1 MRIVETRT
9 ARGLGTLY
17 LADLGTGH
25 RERLIEFVDTREP
38 GVPKSRKWVFMI
50 STQVGC
56 AVGCRMCDAGA
67 AGYGGNLSAA
77 EMLRQ
82 VRFVAGRNPALDLR
96 RHPKVK
102 IHFARM
108 GEPSLNPAVLPALRA
123 LAREVPNPG
132 LIASVSTVAPR
143 TPVAESWFEEL
154 RRVKDDCYPDG
165 RFQLQFS
172 LHSADEGLRREIVP
186 IRKWSLE
193 AVAAYGRRWRRPG
206 DRKVTLNFAPGPGEG
221 LDASA
226 IAKVFDPGHF
236 LIKVTPV
243 NPTETALQGGCV
255 RVWHKTPADLK
266 AEARRLKARGFEV
279 VLSPSTAEELE
290 GETSCGQLWSR
301 RLKAAAA
308 AALRARR
315 REARSYVTVD
325 SMDRKA
331 AAWLREAARELPR
344 GQALVPARAALLVVD
359 MQEFFLD
366 RRSPAYLPPGRAAL
380 RNTRRLVEAFRL
392 AGRPVLFTLHA
403 HADPS
408 RDGGL
413 MAAWWDHVCLAGSPW
428 ARIAPVLEARDRDV
442 YRKTGYSAFSNPALA
457 KRLRGEGIAQLVLAG
472 VKTDLCVESTAR
484 AAFDLGWATFVAA
497 DATAARTEE
506 RHLAALKSLAR
517 GFSGIVSAASLA
529 GSGLSEIIPP
539 TLRTIPHGRN
549 LGRGGIIKKAQTK
562 RAKI

>member
-9 ARGLGTLY
+9 AKGLGTLY
-17 LADLGTGH
+17 LADLATGR

-38 GVPKSRKWVFMI
+38 GVPKSRKWVLMI

-82 VRFVAGRNPALDLR
+82 IRFVAGRNPSLDLR
-96 RHPKVK
+96 SHPKVK

-123 LAREVPNPG
+123 LAREVRNPG

-143 TPVAESWFEEL
+143 TPVVEPWFEEL
-154 RRVKDDCYPDG
+154 RRVKDECFPGG

-172 LHSADEGLRREIVP
+172 LHATDAGVRHAIVP
-186 IRKWSLE
+186 IKTWTLE
-193 AVAAYGRRWRRPG
+193 EVADYGRRFVRPG
-206 DRKVTLNFAPGPGEG
+206 DRKVTLNFAPGPGEA
-221 LDASA
+221 LDAAA
-226 IAKVFDPGHF
+226 IARVFDPGHF

-243 NPTETALQGGCV
+243 NPTQTALQGGCV
-255 RVWHKTPADLK
+255 RVWHRAPADLK
-266 AEARRLKARGFEV
+266 AAARRLEARGFEV
-279 VLSPSTAEELE
+279 ILSPSTAEELA

-308 AALRARR
+308 ESLRARR

-331 AAWLREAARELPR
+331 AAWLRATARELPR
-344 GQALVPARAALLVVD
+344 GQAFVPARAALLVVD

-380 RNTRRLVEAFRL
+380 LNTRRLVEAFRR

-403 HADPS
+403 HADPG

-413 MAAWWDHVCLAGSPW
+413 MAAWWDRLCVAGSPG
-428 ARIAPVLEARDRDV
+428 ARIAPVLEAPDCDV
-442 YRKTGYSAFSNPALA
+442 YRKTGYSAFSNPDLE
-457 KRLRGEGIAQLVLAG
+457 KRLRAEKIAHLVLAG

-484 AAFDLGWATFVAA
+484 SAFDLGWLTFVAA
-497 DATAARTEE
+497 DATAARSEE
-506 RHLAALKSLAR
+506 QHIAALRAMAR
-517 GFSGIVSAASLA
+517 GFSVVTRAEEVAGALA
-529 GSGLSEIIPP
+529 METRKS
-539 TLRTIPHGRN
+539 
-549 LGRGGIIKKAQTK
+549 
-562 RAKI
+562 